1 MYNCIQELLYPSVC
15 PFCGKINKD
24 GICHTCQKKI
34 SYITEPRCM
43 KCGKPIQN
51 EEQEYCYD
59 CSRFEYAFKQGYSL
73 WVHHQPVSGAIY
85 QYKFHNKRCFARIFA
100 KEMVKNYGWA
110 IRKWEIQAIIPVPL
124 YKSKRRKRGYNQAE
138 ILADEFAKEWQTA
151 GVGKDIIVLKNVV
164 FRVKKTKPQKML
176 DDFGRQKNLQGAFS
190 VAKGWKP
197 IKRVLII
204 DDIYTTGATIQKIAS
219 QLKKAGVENVY
230 FLTISIGQGL

>member
-1 MYNCIQELLYPSVC
+1 
-15 PFCGKINKD
+15 
-24 GICHTCQKKI
+24 
-34 SYITEPRCM
+34 M

-110 IRKWEIQAIIPVPL
+110 IQKWEIQAIIPVPL
-124 YKSKRRKRGYNQAE
+124 HKSKKRKRGYNQAE
-138 ILADEFAKEWQTA
+138 ILADELAKEWQTV
-151 GVGKDIIVLKNVV
+151 GMGKDIIVLKNVV
-164 FRVKKTKPQKML
+164 IRVKKTKPQKML

>member
-1 MYNCIQELLYPSVC
+1 MYPSVC

-59 CSRFEYAFKQGYSL
+59 CSRFEYVFEQGYSL
-73 WVHHQPVSGAIY
+73 WVHQQPVSGAIY
-85 QYKFHNKRCFARIFA
+85 QYKFHNKRCYAGIFA
-100 KEMVKNYGWA
+100 KEMVKNFGWA
-110 IRKWEIQAIIPVPL
+110 IQKWEIQAIIPVPL
-124 YKSKRRKRGYNQAE
+124 HKSKKRKRGYNQAE
-138 ILADEFAKEWQTA
+138 ILADELAKEWQTV
-151 GVGKDIIVLKNVV
+151 GMGKDIIVLKNVV
-164 FRVKKTKPQKML
+164 IRVKKTKPQKML

>member
-1 MYNCIQELLYPSVC
+1 
-15 PFCGKINKD
+15 
-24 GICHTCQKKI
+24 
-34 SYITEPRCM
+34 M

-59 CSRFEYAFKQGYSL
+59 CSRFEYAFNQGYSL

-85 QYKFHNKRCFARIFA
+85 QYKFHNKRCYARIFA

-110 IRKWEIQAIIPVPL
+110 IRKWEIQAIVPVPL
-124 YKSKRRKRGYNQAE
+124 HKSKRRKRGYNQAE
-138 ILADEFAKEWQTA
+138 ILADELVKEWQTA
-151 GVGKDIIVLKNVV
+151 GVGKDIRILKNVV

-197 IKRVLII
+197 IKSVLII

-219 QLKKAGVENVY
+219 ELKKAGVENVY